1 MNTNAPNTQAR
12 IVTLGEFMQ
21 MSSGERAIAIEQ
33 GANLLK
39 SYEDRGQKP
48 PTDLVWGHYELLD
61 AFG

>member
-1 MNTNAPNTQAR
+1 
-12 IVTLGEFMQ
+12 MQ